1 MREDS
6 KEWTLVSQEHVNT
19 KKECTQQK
27 KKGLIY
33 MGLCRWK
40 NWVDISLIKM

>member
-27 KKGLIY
+27 KKGIIY
-33 MGLCRWK
+33 MGLFGFMLSI
-40 NWVDISLIKM
+40 DF